1 MKIII
6 TEEQYK
12 ELTDWD
18 IYSQLSPWSR
28 RRMDYVDIKSSI
40 DYYIDRN
47 HKSIVQDPDD
57 AVERTIH
64 RVIWKTIPIHWNAN
78 IEDEEVEKYFD
89 ELYPLIYKKYGKFIE
104 TEVERI
110 YEKGEY

>member
-12 ELTDWD
+12 ELSDWD
-18 IYSQLSPWSR
+18 IYSKLSPWAR
-28 RRMDYVDIKSSI
+28 RRMDYIDIKSSI

-47 HKSIVQDPDD
+47 HKSIVQDPND

-64 RVIWKTIPIHWNAN
+64 RVIWKTIPLHWNTN

-104 TEVERI
+104 SEVERI

>member
-64 RVIWKTIPIHWNAN
+64 RVIWKTIPIAWNAN
-78 IEDEEVEKYFD
+78 IEDDELDKFFG
-89 ELYPLIYKKYGKFIE
+89 ELYPLIYKKYGKYIQS
-104 TEVERI
+104 EVDKI

>member
-6 TEEQYK
+6 TEEQHK

-28 RRMDYVDIKSSI
+28 RRIDYVDIKSSI

-47 HKSIVQDPDD
+47 HKSIVQDPDE
-57 AVERTIH
+57 AVERIIH
-64 RVIWKTIPIHWNAN
+64 KVIWKTIPIAWNAN
-78 IEDEEVEKYFD
+78 IEDDELDKFFG
-89 ELYPLIYKKYGKFIE
+89 ELYPLIYKKYGE
-104 TEVERI
+104 YVQSEVDKI

>member
-57 AVERTIH
+57 AIERTIH
-64 RVIWKTIPIHWNAN
+64 RVIWKTIPIAWNAN
-78 IEDEEVEKYFD
+78 IEEDELDKFFG
-89 ELYPLIYKKYGKFIE
+89 ELYPLIYKKYGEYIQS
-104 TEVERI
+104 EVDKV

>member
-1 MKIII
+1 MKIIR
-6 TEEQYK
+6 TEDQYK

-47 HKSIVQDPDD
+47 HKSIVQDPDE